1 MMRRAVLLSA
11 FTAVTVSLSGLAA
24 AEDLSTLSDLD
35 LLAKT
40 REAVALQDADLVL
53 ELMTEMQG
61 RGVGLFAG
69 SERAVCEEVI
79 VLPDGVTDWR
89 FKGAA
94 RQAYITAAK
103 ERQFSMGDCGCM
115 FGEYTFE
122 EFTIDVL
129 GKSSSDLNDTDR
141 AALETYLS
149 AEQRDVESQHRNH
162 EKSCRAN

>member
-1 MMRRAVLLSA
+1 MRGAVLLSA
-11 FTAVTVSLSGLAA
+11 VTAFTFSLAGFAA

-40 REAVALQDADLVL
+40 QEAVALQDAELVL
-53 ELMTEMQG
+53 DLMTEMQG

-69 SERAVCEEVI
+69 TGKGVCEEVI
-79 VLPDGVTDWR
+79 VLPGGITDWR

-103 ERQFSMGDCGCM
+103 ERQFSMGDCGCL

-149 AEQRDVESQHRNH
+149 AEQRDVESQYRNH